1 MFLSPSRHD
10 TYVNQ
15 YRAMFVLNCRIVRD
29 EVLKYAPPRPDKRT
43 RKRKRGKGRG
53 TEGVAAGDVD
63 TEERYLEP
71 ESYNPVRCN
80 ECNTEVAVYGKD
92 EVFHFFHVLS
102 SAP

>member
-1 MFLSPSRHD
+1 MFCVLSSTRHD

-29 EVLKYAPPRPDKRT
+29 EVLKYAPKPDKKAR
-43 RKRKRGKGRG
+43 RKKRKGQEP
-53 TEGVAAGDVD
+53 EGVAAEDIQV
-63 TEERYLEP
+63 ES

>member
-1 MFLSPSRHD
+1 M
-10 TYVNQ
+10 
-15 YRAMFVLNCRIVRD
+15 
-29 EVLKYAPPRPDKRT
+29 LKYAPPKPGKRA

-53 TEGVAAGDVD
+53 GAEGAAVGDID
-63 TEERYLEP
+63 TQEGHLEP
-71 ESYNPVRCN
+71 ESYNPVRCS